1 MRKRKHNYLPV
12 AAGFIIIYLAV
23 MTGATCLVHN
33 KYMEEYEMRY
43 ENKMQELNIQ
53 LSSDDN
59 CRIDTAYP
67 KEYRQYEI
75 LRAFTDLYNIDEDK
89 YQKFSAAFYDYTI
102 NELKKTQDSFSIN
115 LTDLNFLEIED
126 TYVLVDAPL
135 SDYLSEED
143 VIKMAEIVEMDYA
156 AMKAD
161 MTVPDE
167 STTYNY
173 YAAIDKNTQ
182 TLYRLLIEK
191 IAWEKQDYPDFVS
204 EAVPNPYLGG
214 YYHHEITDKSGQRYS
229 YAPIKFETVWAW
241 ENPNFVSADDSDYK
255 YEYHNFTV
263 LMPYNMGQG
272 CRTWLEWH
280 KNTYLQSAIR
290 NLDQSAMEKMFEDS
304 INQMANPEFTVQY
317 SDIRII
323 STSSN
328 NKSGILLLASECHP
342 WMAAVNYMR
351 YVYLSCLILMLAC
364 MSVVICIL
372 HKTNKEKEAIEENRR
387 DFTNALAHEM
397 KTPLGV
403 IRGFSENLMENTVPE
418 KEDYYLDQIRKTT
431 EEIAHLA
438 EEMSDLSKLDSEHLI
453 LRQRKLSVANI
464 IKDELCKLE
473 PLIAKQQLTIQ
484 LQEEAL
490 FQVEADRKYLSKA
503 IFNLLDNAVSY
514 SHTGSIIDI
523 RIKERQC
530 IIENT
535 CQPIEKEKLNHLFDA
550 FYQANPNGYTRGSH
564 YGMGLYLT
572 KKILNMF
579 NMRIEIGNTENG
591 VKVTF
596 RL

>member
-1 MRKRKHNYLPV
+1 MRKRKHNYMPV

-43 ENKMQELNIQ
+43 ENKMQELNNQ
-53 LSSDDN
+53 LSSDDA
-59 CRIDTAYP
+59 CRIDTAYQ

-75 LRAFTDLYNIDEDK
+75 LRAFTVLYNINEDK

-115 LTDLNFLEIED
+115 LTDLGFMEKKD
-126 TYVLVDAPL
+126 TYTLIDAAL

-143 VIKMAEIVEMDYA
+143 MIKMAEIVEEDYA

-161 MTVPDE
+161 MAVPDE

-182 TLYRLLIEK
+182 TLYRLLIER

-229 YAPIKFETVWAW
+229 YAPIEFETVWSW
-241 ENPNFVSADDSDYK
+241 ENPDYFSSDDSDN
-255 YEYHNFTV
+255 EYHNFTV

-272 CRTWLEWH
+272 RQAWMEWH
-280 KNTYLQSAIR
+280 KNFYLQSTIR
-290 NLDQSAMEKMFEDS
+290 NLDQSTMEKMYEDS
-304 INQMANPEFTVQY
+304 INQISNSEFTVQY

-328 NKSGILLLASECHP
+328 NKRGILLLASECHP
-342 WMAAVNYMR
+342 WMAAVNYMK

-364 MSVVICIL
+364 MSAVICIL
-372 HKTNKEKEAIEENRR
+372 HKTNKERAAIEENRR

-418 KEDYYLDQIRKTT
+418 KKDYYLNQIVKGT

-438 EEMSDLSKLDSEHLI
+438 DEMRDLSKLDSEPLD
-453 LRQRKLSVANI
+453 LQQRKLSVADI

-473 PLIAKQQLTIQ
+473 PLIAEQQLTIQ

-535 CQPIEKEKLNHLFDA
+535 CQPIEKEKLDHLFDA
-550 FYQANPNGYTRGSH
+550 FCQANPNGYNRGSH

-572 KKILNMF
+572 KKILNLF
-579 NMRIEIGNTENG
+579 NMSIEIGNTENG